1 MLVHQSRVGAIIGRA
16 GSKIKE
22 LREMTGSNLKVFKE
36 VCPGSTDRILLITM
50 EQSRMADTVD
60 TIIEFLKEVL
70 LYFFH
75 QKHFYSSIYTKLC
88 LDSIERT
95 SKIVRCVCLRSEC

>member
-1 MLVHQSRVGAIIGRA
+1 LVFQNNIILTFQIISQIKDKDFKDQRDGEVRMLVHQSHAGAIIGRA

-22 LREMTGSNLKVFKE
+22 LREMTGSNLKVFQE
-36 VCPGSTDRILLITM
+36 VCPGSTDRILLITV

-60 TIIEFLKEVL
+60 KIIEFLKEVL

-75 QKHFYSSIYTKLC
+75 
-88 LDSIERT
+88 
-95 SKIVRCVCLRSEC
+95 